1 MKTSGHYE
9 NLTTRKNTSRGILAG
24 ILTKTSETSKL
35 TPKYML
41 NISKTHDCELN
52 LSPIILL
59 GFVQNTR
66 EIIPLFHSSPFDNTY

>member
-1 MKTSGHYE
+1 MLWMKTSGHYE
-9 NLTTRKNTSRGILAG
+9 NLTTRKSTSRGILAG

-41 NISKTHDCELN
+41 ETFQCVEFSID
-52 LSPIILL
+52 ILL